1 LANPQLLKDLQITNS
16 INFISRPLVL
26 ILDLS
31 IKYTLVRSVS
41 IDKYYV
47 KLQLWDTAGQERF
60 KGITKSYYTN
70 ADVVIIVYD
79 NQDNKTFDDIN
90 KLWLT

>member
-1 LANPQLLKDLQITNS
+1 
-16 INFISRPLVL
+16 VL

-31 IKYTLVRSVS
+31 IKYTLVRSIS

-79 NQDNKTFDDIN
+79 NNDKKTFEDIH